1 MKKLLSALTA
11 GLFILGCNQAAEAL
25 DVDIVN
31 DVNVS
36 VGSATFG
43 VDQDGNKV
51 SVGASGLT
59 FSTSDTVDFGVA
71 YSTSLLGGLEAG
83 LSYDYTNESDHVVG
97 VDTSF
102 EYVGINLDADFDWNI
117 NDTDFDAK
125 LGTGYTLLGVDGS
138 VTSKWDVDDFSYE
151 GMDVTAGYTWA
162 VTDTF
167 SVRPNVTVP
176 FDDDFT
182 RGDLTAGVSISL
194 SFGSTPS
201 E

>member
-1 MKKLLSALTA
+1 MKKFLMAFLLMLPVSAY
-11 GLFILGCNQAAEAL
+11 AL
-25 DVDIVN
+25 SVGVEH

-36 VGSATFG
+36 AGGATIG
-43 VDQDGNKV
+43 VSQDGNKIT
-51 SVGASGLT
+51 VGASGLT

-71 YSTSLLGGLEAG
+71 YSTSLLGGLEG
-83 LSYDYTNESDHVVG
+83 GISYDYTNESDHVVG
-97 VDTSF
+97 VDTS
-102 EYVGINLDADFDWNI
+102 VALLGINFDTAFDWNI
-117 NDTDFDAK
+117 NDSDFGAEV
-125 LGTGYTLLGVDGS
+125 GTGYSIFGLDGS
-138 VTSKWDVDDFSYE
+138 LTSNWDVDDFSYE

-176 FDDDFT
+176 FDDDFG
-182 RGDLTAGVSISL
+182 RGDLTAGVSINL

>member
-1 MKKLLSALTA
+1 MKKFLMALMLMLPVSAYALSV
-11 GLFILGCNQAAEAL
+11 
-25 DVDIVN
+25 DVVN
-31 DVNVS
+31 DVKVS

-43 VDQDGNKV
+43 VDQNGNKV
-51 SVGASGLT
+51 SVGASWLT

-71 YSTSLLGGLEAG
+71 YSTSLLGGLSGG

-102 EYVGINLDADFDWNI
+102 EYFGINLDAGLDWNI
-117 NDTDFDAK
+117 TDTDFDAK
-125 LGTGYTLLGVDGS
+125 LGTGYALLGVDGS

-151 GMDVTAGYTWA
+151 GMDVTAGYTWN

-167 SVRPNVTVP
+167 SVRPNLEVP
-176 FDDDFT
+176 FDEDFG
-182 RGDLTAGVSISL
+182 RGDLTVGVSISL

-201 E
+201 G

>member
-1 MKKLLSALTA
+1 MKKFLMALMLMLPVSAY
-11 GLFILGCNQAAEAL
+11 AL
-25 DVDIVN
+25 DVDVVN

-36 VGSATFG
+36 VGNATFG

-102 EYVGINLDADFDWNI
+102 KYLGINLDADFDWNI

-167 SVRPNVTVP
+167 SVRPNMTVP
-176 FDDDFT
+176 FDDGFS

-194 SFGSTPS
+194 SFGETST

>member
-1 MKKLLSALTA
+1 MKKLLMALMLMLPVSAY
-11 GLFILGCNQAAEAL
+11 AL
-25 DVDIVN
+25 NVNVEN

-36 VGSATFG
+36 VGGATFG
-43 VDQDGNKV
+43 VDQGGNKV
-51 SVGASGLT
+51 SVGVSGLT

-71 YSTSLLGGLEAG
+71 YSTSLLGGLSGG
-83 LSYDYTNESDHVVG
+83 LSYDYTKESDHVVG

-102 EYVGINLDADFDWNI
+102 EYVGINLDANFDWNI
-117 NDTDFDAK
+117 TDTDFDAK

-151 GMDVTAGYTWA
+151 GMDVTAGYTWN

-194 SFGSTPS
+194 SFGGTST